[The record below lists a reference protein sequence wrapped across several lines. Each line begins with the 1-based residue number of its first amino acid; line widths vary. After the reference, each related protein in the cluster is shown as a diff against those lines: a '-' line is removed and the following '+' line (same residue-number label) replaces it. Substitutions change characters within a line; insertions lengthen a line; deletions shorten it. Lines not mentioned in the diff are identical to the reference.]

1 MPHNQLFFVT
11 LVNGLLFVLLMS
23 LRFVIIP
30 LFSLDSIIYVTFG
43 IWVVVLVVSNVVL
56 YLELKKR
63 KIR

>member
-1 MPHNQLFFVT
+1 
-11 LVNGLLFVLLMS
+11 MS
-23 LRFVIIP
+23 VRFVIIP

>member
-1 MPHNQLFFVT
+1 MFFVT

>member
-1 MPHNQLFFVT
+1 MSHNQLFFVT
-11 LVNGLLFVLLMS
+11 LVYGLLFVLLMS

>member
-1 MPHNQLFFVT
+1 
-11 LVNGLLFVLLMS
+11 MS

>member
-1 MPHNQLFFVT
+1 MSHSQLFFVT
-11 LVNGLLFVLLMS
+11 LVYGLLFVLLMS